1 MGLIRFPDFL
11 DKQAWRSTTKIPS
24 HQRLMQAL
32 AAAGPTGMTL
42 TNISGLVGLE
52 YETLTDLLD
61 ALTRAGEITVSQTR
75 DGQRLYRRVI

>member
-1 MGLIRFPDFL
+1 MGLTRFPDYL
-11 DKQAWRSTTKIPS
+11 DKQAWRSTIKIPS

-42 TNISGLVGLE
+42 ADISGLADLE
-52 YETLTDLLD
+52 YQTLTDLLD

-75 DGQRLYRRVI
+75 DGQRSYRRVL

>member
-1 MGLIRFPDFL
+1 MALGRFPDYL
-11 DKQAWRSTTKIPS
+11 DKQAWRSTIKVPS

-42 TNISGLVGLE
+42 AHIGGLVGLE

-61 ALTRAGEITVSQTR
+61 ALTRAGEISVSQAQ
-75 DGQRLYRRVI
+75 DGQRLYRRLL